1 MARSILLGSSARF
14 SPGAAPPVVPA
25 KGSARLLGKKL
36 VANLV
41 DCPTLGAPSR
51 ETQTNPLLD
60 NYEGMA
66 ITPGGPG
73 MAITP
78 GGPGLAGVSMI
89 SNDNFSPNQ
98 FTRVLNLIVRLP

>member
-1 MARSILLGSSARF
+1 VSGIANLSLD
-14 SPGAAPPVVPA
+14 PA
-25 KGSARLLGKKL
+25 HDVAGKKL

-41 DCPTLGAPSR
+41 GCPTLGAPSR

-66 ITPGGPG
+66 I
-73 MAITP
+73 AL

-89 SNDNFSPNQ
+89 SDDNFSPTQ

>member
-1 MARSILLGSSARF
+1 VSGVANLSL
-14 SPGAAPPVVPA
+14 APAPDI
-25 KGSARLLGKKL
+25 LGKKL

-66 ITPGGPG
+66 ITL
-73 MAITP
+73 

-89 SNDNFSPNQ
+89 SDDNFSPTQ
-98 FTRVLNLIVRLP
+98 FTRVLNLIATLP